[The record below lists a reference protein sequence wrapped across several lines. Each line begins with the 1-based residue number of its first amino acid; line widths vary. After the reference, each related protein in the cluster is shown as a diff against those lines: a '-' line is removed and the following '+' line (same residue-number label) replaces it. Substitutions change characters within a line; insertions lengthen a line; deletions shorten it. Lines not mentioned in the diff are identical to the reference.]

1 MYNINI
7 QQTQGD
13 KIMFNKIFAILL
25 VISMLFCVG
34 CNKNSDT
41 GSNNEGEAP
50 AEPLTVNS
58 LTGLKDIPED
68 KLMARP
74 VAVMVNNINVA
85 KDVQA
90 GLPYADIVY
99 ETEVEGGITRLMAV
113 YKDIESV
120 KQIGSVRSARYV
132 YVDLALGHDAIF
144 VHCGSDPVYCRPR
157 LASMQHLDIYDG
169 SYGKKIENGKS
180 GDHKLYTFS
189 EQLLKGFNKKGFR
202 QTENSTA
209 TWANFA
215 DEGETVALTGGNATE
230 VTVPF
235 STSHK
240 AEFKYNSEIGKYQ
253 RYIQGKLQ
261 KDYATGET
269 VDVENIFVLLTT
281 IKDYPDGEHREV
293 ALTSGDGYYFS
304 EGKLNFIK
312 WQKGAANN
320 GFKFTDTD
328 GKELKVTAGNS
339 WVCIADKNKANP
351 KYQ

>member
-1 MYNINI
+1 MI
-7 QQTQGD
+7 
-13 KIMFNKIFAILL
+13 KKIFAFIL

-34 CNKNSDT
+34 CNKNSGE
-41 GSNNEGEAP
+41 GSANEDAAP
-50 AEPLTVNS
+50 VEPLTVNS

-68 KLMARP
+68 KLGARP
-74 VAVMVNNINVA
+74 VTVMVNNINVA

-113 YKDIESV
+113 YKNIDAV

-157 LASMQHLDIYDG
+157 LASMDDLDIYDG
-169 SYGKKIENGKS
+169 ENGYGKKINNGKK
-180 GDHKLYTFS
+180 GDHTLYTFS
-189 EQLLKGFNKKGFR
+189 DQLKNGFNKKGFR
-202 QTENSTA
+202 QTENA
-209 TWANFA
+209 VKTWANFVG
-215 DEGETVALTGGNATE
+215 EGEKVTLTGGAATE
-230 VTVPF
+230 ITVPF

-240 AEFKYNSEIGKYQ
+240 AEFKYNPEKGKYQ

-293 ALTSGDGYYFS
+293 ALSGGDGYYFS
-304 EGKLNFIK
+304 DGKLSFIK
-312 WQKGAANN
+312 WQKGNANS

-328 GKELKVTAGNS
+328 GNELKVNAGNS
-339 WVCIADKNKANP
+339 WVCIGDKNKANP
-351 KYQ
+351 QYQ

>member
-1 MYNINI
+1 MI
-7 QQTQGD
+7 
-13 KIMFNKIFAILL
+13 KKIFAFIL

-34 CNKNSDT
+34 CNKNSGE
-41 GSNNEGEAP
+41 GSANEDAAP
-50 AEPLTVNS
+50 VEPLTVNS

-68 KLMARP
+68 KLGARP

-113 YKDIESV
+113 YKNIDAV

-157 LASMQHLDIYDG
+157 LASMDDLDIYDG

-189 EQLLKGFNKKGFR
+189 DQLKNGFNKKGFR
-202 QTENSTA
+202 QTENA
-209 TWANFA
+209 VKTWANFVG
-215 DEGETVALTGGNATE
+215 EGEKVTLTGGAATE
-230 VTVPF
+230 ITVPF

-240 AEFKYNSEIGKYQ
+240 AEFKYNAEKGKYQ

-293 ALTSGDGYYFS
+293 ALSGGDGYYFS
-304 EGKLNFIK
+304 DGKFSFIK
-312 WQKGAANN
+312 WQKGNANS
-320 GFKFTDTD
+320 GFKFTDTE
-328 GKELKVTAGNS
+328 GNELKVNAGNS
-339 WVCIADKNKANP
+339 WVCIGDKNKANP

>member
-1 MYNINI
+1 MI
-7 QQTQGD
+7 
-13 KIMFNKIFAILL
+13 KKIFAFVL

-34 CNKNSDT
+34 CNKNSGE
-41 GSNNEGEAP
+41 GSTNEDAAP
-50 AEPLTVNS
+50 VEPLTVNS

-68 KLMARP
+68 KLGARP

-113 YKDIESV
+113 YKNIDAV

-157 LASMQHLDIYDG
+157 LASMDDLDIYDG
-169 SYGKKIENGKS
+169 ENGYGKKINNGKK
-180 GDHKLYTFS
+180 GDHTLYTFS
-189 EQLLKGFNKKGFR
+189 DKLKTGFDKKGFR
-202 QTENSTA
+202 QTENA
-209 TWANFA
+209 VKTWANFVG
-215 DEGETVALTGGNATE
+215 EGEKVTLTGGAATE
-230 VTVPF
+230 ITVPF

-240 AEFKYNSEIGKYQ
+240 AEFKYNAEKGKYQ

-293 ALTSGDGYYFS
+293 ALSGGDGYYFS
-304 EGKLNFIK
+304 DGKLSFIK
-312 WQKGAANN
+312 WQKGNANS
-320 GFKFTDTD
+320 GFKFTDTE
-328 GKELKVTAGNS
+328 GNELKVNAGNS
-339 WVCIADKNKANP
+339 WVCIGDKNKANP

>member
-1 MYNINI
+1 MI
-7 QQTQGD
+7 
-13 KIMFNKIFAILL
+13 KKIFAIIL

-34 CNKNSDT
+34 CNKNSGE
-41 GSNNEGEAP
+41 GSTNEDAAP

-68 KLMARP
+68 KLGARP

-113 YKDIESV
+113 YKNIDAV

-157 LASMQHLDIYDG
+157 LASMDDLDIYDG
-169 SYGKKIENGKS
+169 ENGYGKKINNGKK
-180 GDHKLYTFS
+180 GDHTLYTFS
-189 EQLLKGFNKKGFR
+189 DMLKNGFNKKGFR
-202 QTENSTA
+202 QTENA
-209 TWANFA
+209 VKTWANFVG
-215 DEGETVALTGGNATE
+215 EGEKVTLTGGAATE
-230 VTVPF
+230 ITVPF

-240 AEFKYNSEIGKYQ
+240 AEFKYNAEKGKYQ

-293 ALTSGDGYYFS
+293 ALSGGDGYYFS
-304 EGKLNFIK
+304 DGKLSFIK
-312 WQKGAANN
+312 WQKGNANS
-320 GFKFTDTD
+320 GFKFTDTE
-328 GKELKVTAGNS
+328 GNELKVNAGNS
-339 WVCIADKNKANP
+339 WVCIGDKNKANP
-351 KYQ
+351 QYQ

>member
-1 MYNINI
+1 MI
-7 QQTQGD
+7 
-13 KIMFNKIFAILL
+13 KKIFAFVL
-25 VISMLFCVG
+25 VISMLFCIG
-34 CNKNSDT
+34 CNKNSGE
-41 GSNNEGEAP
+41 GSTNEDAAP
-50 AEPLTVNS
+50 VEPLTVNS

-68 KLMARP
+68 KLGARP

-113 YKDIESV
+113 YKNIDAV

-157 LASMQHLDIYDG
+157 LASMDDLDIYDG

-189 EQLLKGFNKKGFR
+189 DQLKKGFDKKGFR
-202 QTENSTA
+202 QTENA
-209 TWANFA
+209 VKTWANFVG
-215 DEGETVALTGGNATE
+215 EGEKVTLTGGAATE
-230 VTVPF
+230 ITVPF

-240 AEFKYNSEIGKYQ
+240 AEFKYNAEKGKYQ

-293 ALTSGDGYYFS
+293 ALSGGDGYYFS
-304 EGKLNFIK
+304 DGKLSFIK
-312 WQKGAANN
+312 WQKGNANS
-320 GFKFTDTD
+320 GFKFTDTE
-328 GKELKVTAGNS
+328 GNELKVNAGNS
-339 WVCIADKNKANP
+339 WVCIGDKNKANP

>member
-1 MYNINI
+1 MV
-7 QQTQGD
+7 
-13 KIMFNKIFAILL
+13 KKIFAIIL

-34 CNKNSDT
+34 CNKNSNG
-41 GSNNEGEAP
+41 GSTNEESAP
-50 AEPLTVNS
+50 VEPLTVNS

-68 KLMARP
+68 KLSARP

-113 YKDIESV
+113 YKNIESV

-169 SYGKKIENGKS
+169 ANGYGTRIENGKS

-189 EQLLKGFNKKGFR
+189 EQLKKGLDKKGFR
-202 QTENSTA
+202 QVENTTKA
-209 TWANFA
+209 WANFTE
-215 DEGETVALTGGNATE
+215 EGEKATLTGGDATE
-230 VTVPF
+230 ITVPF

-240 AEFKYNSEIGKYQ
+240 AEFKYNAEKGKYQ

-293 ALTSGDGYYFS
+293 ALSGGDGYYFS
-304 EGKLNFIK
+304 DGKLTFIK
-312 WQKGAANN
+312 WQKGSANN
-320 GFKFTDTD
+320 GFKFTDTE
-328 GKELKVTAGNS
+328 GNELKVNAGNS
-339 WVCIADKNKANP
+339 WVCIADKNKSNP